1 MAGGRP
7 TTYNK
12 EVIEKAYDYIENCP
26 DIIHSVVGLCI
37 HIGRAK
43 GLVYEWI
50 KQSDKTQ
57 LNDIV
62 CMVNELQEKK
72 LVNGSLTNELNA
84 SISKMMLSKHGHI
97 EIKEIDN
104 KSSDGSMSN
113 VTKIELVAPNH
124 DNEKT

>member
-12 EVIEKAYDYIENCP
+12 EVIEKAYDYIKNCP
-26 DIIHSVVGLCI
+26 DVLHTVVGLAI

-43 GLVYEWI
+43 SLIYEWI
-50 KQSDKTQ
+50 KQPDKEELT
-57 LNDIV
+57 DIV
-62 CMVNELQEKK
+62 KMVNELQESK
-72 LVNGSLTNELNA
+72 LINGSITNELNA